1 MFKKN
6 SYLLLLL
13 LSSLAKP
20 AIKNPTALHALA
32 FATDIQP
39 SEWTAKTAKTILAP
53 SIALHALEHFGAK
66 NDVFAKKLAGDV
78 NNPNRKTALAAFC
91 GAKALHHIIPNILMK
106 KNPLNGV
113 TSFLQSGHG
122 AEVLLALSYLA
133 ETPSE
138 KMFLYAAAACLIAY
152 QIKTVHSVYKEL
164 AEEAKQLGLGKIIT
178 PSFLEPSPTHVKLP
192 RYLSQNLM
200 ELGIKTAALS
210 GENIYLKHSAKN
222 ELHFNKE
229 FFTRAS
235 DTFLNNSKKLNYRDT
250 YKKIKANAKE
260 WDLFI
265 GKPLDERKQN
275 KPLLRGKGFL
285 QSKLKRHSIFMLA
298 KSMLACL
305 PTTAEKIYEIE
316 HHSQGSSMIYFFM
329 IVLDKILRPEGPAPE
344 KYNAQDKNLFMSRIF
359 SPWNAFI
366 PQAAFVKLSQ
376 KLQNKI
382 NALNQQELIYKAQA
396 LVSPSSENL
405 FSLAQ
410 YTCQTEYKPSSE
422 SDRLLPSKILLYVNN
437 SRNDHPKDPLS
448 VKKIRKN
455 DQKIKVAHIKR
466 KAKDYIKAID
476 KVIERTQRSRTTN
489 AEKGKN
495 QLKRLKEDKKKI
507 KKETK
512 EEVDSVIKELSK
524 KEFTANDFYTYRD
537 GINQNDFSRFC
548 LPRLKVLRK
557 ETKKP
562 INYIEHCLR
571 CFIATYDT
579 AEDSKYQTEARA
591 LAEEVLKE
599 KPVSKLAQKVME
611 LRPIK
616 TA

>member
-66 NDVFAKKLAGDV
+66 NDVFANKLAGDV

-164 AEEAKQLGLGKIIT
+164 AEEANQLGLGKIIT

-210 GENIYLKHSAKN
+210 GENIYLKHSTKN
-222 ELHFNKE
+222 EVHFNKE

-235 DTFLNNSKKLNYRDT
+235 DSCLNDLKKLNSLD
-250 YKKIKANAKE
+250 YKQKKE
-260 WDLFI
+260 LFKYVYT

-422 SDRLLPSKILLYVNN
+422 SDRLLPSNILLYVNK

-448 VKKIRKN
+448 VEKIRKN

-466 KAKDYIKAID
+466 KAKDHIEAID
-476 KVIERTQRSRTTN
+476 KVIKSTQKPPTTD
-489 AEKGKN
+489 AKKGEN
-495 QLKRLKEDKKKI
+495 QLKRLQEDKKKI
-507 KKETK
+507 EKETK

-524 KEFTANDFYTYRD
+524 KEFTANDFYTYRG

-557 ETKKP
+557 ETEKP